1 MFQVWFHLGSG
12 LSASVKSCLKSLV
25 VTSEVK
31 FNPLNLVFT
40 FKYLFF
46 IDEHEQIDF
55 VRTND
60 CKWTLKRLIHKF
72 VNSSLLT
79 IHWGWGPCGWAT
91 TYLGPFSVMSHTT
104 STGIVKDEAGL
115 NLWSLFNRVKDLLFM
130 TICYNQRVV
139 YPAWIKSP
147 SENYNA
153 SFVKMFKDT
162 LR

>member
-40 FKYLFF
+40 FKYQVFFF
-46 IDEHEQIDF
+46 IGKHEQIEL
-55 VRTND
+55 VHTND

-79 IHWGWGPCGWAT
+79 IHWGLGPCGWAT
-91 TYLGPFSVMSHTT
+91 TYLGPFSVMSHIT

-130 TICYNQRVV
+130 TICYNQRVCL
-139 YPAWIKSP
+139 P
-147 SENYNA
+147 SMDKITEWKLQCQLCQD
-153 SFVKMFKDT
+153 V
-162 LR
+162 